1 MSKTDRFAAERRR
14 FLAEGALY
22 GAGAVSILAELG
34 LAGCVTPKQTS
45 SAPPAPTRPSDPPA
59 AANGAAPARPMM
71 PPMPPEPAVSQA
83 APLHDLKGKVA
94 YITASSDGI

>member
-1 MSKTDRFAAERRR
+1 MSKTDSLEFSSGRFAAERRR

-45 SAPPAPTRPSDPPA
+45 SAPPAPTPLRIRPQRQVVPHRH
-59 AANGAAPARPMM
+59 AP
-71 PPMPPEPAVSQA
+71 
-83 APLHDLKGKVA
+83 
-94 YITASSDGI
+94 